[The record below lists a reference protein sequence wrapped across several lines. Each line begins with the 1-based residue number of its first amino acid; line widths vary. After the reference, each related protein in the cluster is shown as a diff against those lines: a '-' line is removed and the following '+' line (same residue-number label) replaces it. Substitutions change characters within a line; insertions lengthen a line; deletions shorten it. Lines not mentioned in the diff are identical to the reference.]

1 MELVMLRKLILAGL
15 LLVAC
20 GLVQNARSAE
30 IEKSEEITETFT
42 FKNTTGNTVV
52 IDNIWGA
59 IHVTGYPGSEVQL
72 KIVKTIKANSEVFFA
87 QAQKEVVLE
96 ITRADSLLDLY
107 VDTPSRHDR
116 HKERRNREWRD
127 RIYDVRYDFTLQVPE
142 QTTVELKTVL
152 HGDIYLAKTS
162 GDYIINNVNGG
173 IKMEQVQGSG
183 DVYAVNGNV
192 EVDFSRNPRNN
203 SRFGSLNGTVKLYFT
218 SDLSADFRL
227 KTFNGEI
234 YTDFLVSELPL
245 QVIKSTEGEM
255 HKIYKV
261 ERTTLVRV
269 KDGGPEFSLDGFN
282 GDMYIINKN
291 K

>member
-1 MELVMLRKLILAGL
+1 MLRKLILAGL

>member
-1 MELVMLRKLILAGL
+1 MLRKALFTAII
-15 LLVAC
+15 LVAC
-20 GLVQNARSAE
+20 GIVQNSRSAE
-30 IEKSEEITETFT
+30 IEKREEITETFT

-59 IHVTGYPGSEVQL
+59 INVTGYSGSEVQL
-72 KIVKTIKANSEVFFA
+72 KIIKTIKANSEVLFA

-116 HKERRNREWRD
+116 HKERRNQEWRN
-127 RIYDVRYDFTLQVPE
+127 RNYDVRYDFTLHVPE
-142 QTTVELKTVL
+142 QMTVELKTVL

-173 IKMEQVQGSG
+173 IKMEQMQGSG

-192 EVDFSRNPRNN
+192 EVDFSRNPRNDC
-203 SRFGSLNGTVKLYFT
+203 RFGSLNGTVKLYFT
-218 SDLSADFRL
+218 PDLSADFSL

-234 YTDFLVSELPL
+234 YTDFPVSELPL
-245 QVIKSTEGEM
+245 QVIKNTEGET